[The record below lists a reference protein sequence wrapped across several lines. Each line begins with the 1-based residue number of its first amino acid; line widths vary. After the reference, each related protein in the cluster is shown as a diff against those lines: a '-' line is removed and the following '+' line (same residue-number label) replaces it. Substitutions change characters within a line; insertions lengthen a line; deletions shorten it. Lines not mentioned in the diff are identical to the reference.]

1 MSIEIQ
7 SFKDNKKT
15 EKNWMSRLVIYY
27 YLIINLV
34 AFLAM
39 VIDKMKAVNQ
49 KWRIKENSLHL
60 LSFAGGV
67 FGTIISMITLRHK
80 IRKSGFVFITFLAL
94 LIHIYLT
101 YSVIIY

>member
-1 MSIEIQ
+1 
-7 SFKDNKKT
+7 
-15 EKNWMSRLVIYY
+15 MSRLVIYY

-34 AFLAM
+34 AILAM
-39 VIDKMKAVNQ
+39 AIDKIKAVND
-49 KWRIKENSLHL
+49 KWRIKENSLHF

-101 YSVIIY
+101 YNVIVYLY

>member
-1 MSIEIQ
+1 
-7 SFKDNKKT
+7 
-15 EKNWMSRLVIYY
+15 MSRLVIYY

-34 AFLAM
+34 AILAM
-39 VIDKMKAVNQ
+39 VIDKIKAVND
-49 KWRIKENSLHL
+49 KWRIKENSLHF

-80 IRKSGFVFITFLAL
+80 IRKSGFVFITFIAL

-101 YSVIIY
+101 YNVIVYLY